1 MLTVKKSITITGNS
15 TIDGTIAESFSVSLA
30 YDDPKNIRINS
41 VQVNKE
47 LAKENYKTCREDRIA
62 FEAQAYEIQDEL
74 IAAAEETEAEE
85 TEETDSD
92 STETGETES
101 SAEESEAE

>member
-1 MLTVKKSITITGNS
+1 MLTIKKNITITGNS

-30 YDDPKNIRINS
+30 YDDPKTIRINS

-62 FEAQAYEIQDEL
+62 FEERAYEMQDEL
-74 IAAAEETEAEE
+74 IAAADSTESEETE
-85 TEETDSD
+85 T
-92 STETGETES
+92 
-101 SAEESEAE
+101 SAESEAE